1 MKKNIIFITSIGAIV
16 SFISGV
22 ISVSILT
29 RNILQQKEYKI
40 DKFKG
45 YYYLLN
51 HWLTLKQNEKFLE
64 TYFKDRGYNS
74 IAIYGMGEL
83 GNHFYEEMKNTDI
96 EIKYAIDKNASTTD
110 VDIEIIN
117 LEDELPKVDVIV
129 VTATFAFDEIY
140 KNIST
145 ITDIPVVSLDD
156 IVYGVDINEEI

>member
-1 MKKNIIFITSIGAIV
+1 
-16 SFISGV
+16 
-22 ISVSILT
+22 
-29 RNILQQKEYKI
+29 
-40 DKFKG
+40 
-45 YYYLLN
+45 
-51 HWLTLKQNEKFLE
+51 
-64 TYFKDRGYNS
+64 
-74 IAIYGMGEL
+74 MGEL